1 MPLKKNCLKLSI
13 ASIFEKVNH
22 NVHPKLISEILVDY
36 EVKVAH
42 NIANHIELATFSHL
56 IEDHELRRW

>member
-22 NVHPKLISEILVDY
+22 NVHPKLLSEILVDY
-36 EVKVAH
+36 EVKEAY
-42 NIANHIELATFSHL
+42 NIANHIELATFTHIL
-56 IEDHELRRW
+56 EDNELARW